1 VEEDV
6 DMQENK
12 EVEVGLKV
20 EETVLDKSVDMVA

>member
-1 VEEDV
+1 MEEDV